1 MTAENWLYLIIGL
14 VIFNYLFSTVL
25 DFINGKN
32 WRTEIPPVMKD
43 FYPED
48 KYLKAKNYSKEKGK
62 VSLISSTLSTLIT
75 LLFLVYDGYG
85 WLDNFISLYSIDN
98 GYTAKNF
105 SNCLK

>member
-1 MTAENWLYLIIGL
+1 MTAEYWLYLIIGL

-48 KYLKAKNYSKEKGK
+48 KYIQHEWEQME
-62 VSLISSTLSTLIT
+62 
-75 LLFLVYDGYG
+75 LLEVPY
-85 WLDNFISLYSIDN
+85 
-98 GYTAKNF
+98 
-105 SNCLK
+105 